1 MDLVFLLQTLLVE
14 KESQASWDKSSS
26 SQDISDTN
34 QEEKFESFKAKLQM
48 QVFLKR
54 QKNTKKSKEQKA
66 ARTMAVIVVT
76 FIVCWLPF
84 FTM

>member
-1 MDLVFLLQTLLVE
+1 M
-14 KESQASWDKSSS
+14 SIMMN
-26 SQDISDTN
+26 ISDTN